1 MQSILSRYILLAK
14 RWLWIVLLGIIL
26 CSGTTYLVTKFTM
39 QPVYEAQTRLLI
51 TVPGSSQNDS
61 TVAAIAQQPA
71 YNALVTNPNI
81 LAPVAEQNGLS
92 LEQLNSMVK
101 TQSDTNT
108 PFIDVF
114 VDSTNPQTA
123 TTLSSEVAKSF
134 TTYANATLGS
144 QATFHIIDPV
154 VPTTPIKPRPTQD
167 ALIGAL
173 VGLGLALT
181 IIIIFEWI
189 DDRLSSPEE
198 VNKFLGLDV
207 LTIIPALSRKQ
218 RSQRAEE
225 TPELSEGCRILCAN
239 LSMAQMIRPF
249 KLVMVTSA
257 LAGEGKS
264 TIAAN
269 MASFLAMS
277 GKHVLLV
284 DADLRHPVMNQ
295 HFQLNNQ
302 KGLADAF
309 LDKWTQIEATLDG
322 QATDIPSLRVLT
334 AGTLPSN
341 PAELLQSQLANQIFQ
356 HFRNTSKFD
365 YVIFDTPPVLPI
377 ADTQSMAAYMQVT
390 LLIIDA
396 SKTPRQA
403 MQRAKRALNRTGTRV
418 LGVALNKSVWTEYGE
433 VHDYQS
439 NIQAR
444 PRADLN
450 MEMPP
455 NTPLPVNHS
464 IDVVNTAVLPS
475 TNNKH

>member
-1 MQSILSRYILLAK
+1 MQSILSRYILLAR
-14 RWLWIVLLGIIL
+14 RWLWIILLGIIL
-26 CSGTTYLVTKFTM
+26 CSGTTYLITKFTM

-71 YNALVTNPNI
+71 YNALVTDPNI
-81 LAPVAEQNGLS
+81 LSPVATQNGLS
-92 LEQLNSMVK
+92 LEQLTSMVK

-108 PFIDVF
+108 PFIDVL
-114 VDSTNPQTA
+114 VDSSDPQTA
-123 TTLSSEVAKSF
+123 TTLSSEIAKSF
-134 TTYANATLGS
+134 TAYANTQLGS

-167 ALIGAL
+167 AIIGAL

-181 IIIIFEWI
+181 IIVIFEWM
-189 DDRLSSPEE
+189 DDRLTSPED
-198 VNKFLGLDV
+198 VNKLLGLDV

-218 RSQRAEE
+218 RSQNAED
-225 TPELSEGCRILCAN
+225 TPELAEGCRILCAN

-264 TIAAN
+264 TVAAN

-284 DADLRHPVMNQ
+284 DADLRHPVMDQ

-302 KGLADAF
+302 QGLANAF
-309 LDKWTQIEATLDG
+309 LDKWTQIEDVLDG

-341 PAELLQSQLANQIFQ
+341 PSELLQSQLASQIFN

-365 YVIFDTPPVLPI
+365 YVVFDSPPILPI

-390 LLIIDA
+390 ILIIDA
-396 SKTPRQA
+396 SKTPRKA

-418 LGVALNKSVWTEYGE
+418 LGVALNKSVWPEYGE
-433 VHDYQS
+433 VHDYWNKAQS
-439 NIQAR
+439 R
-444 PRADLN
+444 PRAELS
-450 MEMPP
+450 MAMPP
-455 NTPLPVNHS
+455 NTPPINHS
-464 IDVVNTAVLPS
+464 IDAANTAVLPAS
-475 TNNKH
+475 NNKH